1 MYAKIWGWD
10 MNGFKK
16 FYKFISSMKLALVLL
31 GLLII
36 GCVIGSVIPQ
46 GQIMKLYQQQ
56 YGDRTAGLIMALSL
70 DDVFHS
76 WWFVAFTVILCLN
89 LFTCSI
95 LRTPALIKRWKSFG
109 DLPDEN
115 SISNNVSVE
124 SSPHY
129 IGRLSKDPEAFLK
142 SLGFS
147 RQSGTKQSETKQT
160 ETKQSYIVGVR
171 HKAGLLGPLITHIG
185 VLLLILGFSFGQM
198 TKVEYT
204 VYGLPGDAKQIG
216 DTDYILQ
223 IDDFNIGL
231 RADDTVEQYTSDIT
245 VRNAATG
252 AKESASVSVN
262 APASLFGMKFFQN
275 STGWAADMHIL
286 ENGEL
291 LQEEAVEAGNYVT
304 VSDKTDLQIG
314 FMAFYPDYHYDREKG
329 PLTLSS
335 KLNNPAY
342 LYIVYFQGS
351 VLGMNTLM
359 EGEELTI
366 DEYTVTFDNPRNYT
380 LIQIKKDSFTY
391 FVLLGGVVLLFG
403 LFLSLYVQP
412 EKIWLK
418 QEGDGYLVFGSGGK
432 SGILFADRVK
442 AKLKGNNY
450 EK

>member
-1 MYAKIWGWD
+1 
-10 MNGFKK
+10 
-16 FYKFISSMKLALVLL
+16 
-31 GLLII
+31 
-36 GCVIGSVIPQ
+36 
-46 GQIMKLYQQQ
+46 
-56 YGDRTAGLIMALSL
+56 
-70 DDVFHS
+70 
-76 WWFVAFTVILCLN
+76 
-89 LFTCSI
+89 
-95 LRTPALIKRWKSFG
+95 
-109 DLPDEN
+109 
-115 SISNNVSVE
+115 
-124 SSPHY
+124 
-129 IGRLSKDPEAFLK
+129 
-142 SLGFS
+142 
-147 RQSGTKQSETKQT
+147 
-160 ETKQSYIVGVR
+160 
-171 HKAGLLGPLITHIG
+171 
-185 VLLLILGFSFGQM
+185 
-198 TKVEYT
+198 
-204 VYGLPGDAKQIG
+204 
-216 DTDYILQ
+216 
-223 IDDFNIGL
+223 
-231 RADDTVEQYTSDIT
+231 
-245 VRNAATG
+245 
-252 AKESASVSVN
+252 
-262 APASLFGMKFFQN
+262 MKFFQN

-366 DEYTVTFDNPRNYT
+366 DEYTVTFDNQRNYT

-391 FVLLGGVVLLFG
+391 FVLLGGVVLLLG